1 MKLWWVHNEALIA
14 TLLASNLT
22 GDTYYDE
29 WYEKLHHYVFTHFS
43 DTEYG
48 EWYGYLHRDGSVS
61 HEQKGSLWKGPY
73 HLPRAMMLC
82 EQILSASERA
92 EVVEAL
98 L

>member
-48 EWYGYLHRDGSVS
+48 EWYGYLHYDSTVS
-61 HEQKGSLWKGPY
+61 TTLKGNIFKGPF
-73 HLPRAMMLC
+73 HLPRMLM
-82 EQILSASERA
+82 ILDYIENGNMIDFFK
-92 EVVEAL
+92 
-98 L
+98 